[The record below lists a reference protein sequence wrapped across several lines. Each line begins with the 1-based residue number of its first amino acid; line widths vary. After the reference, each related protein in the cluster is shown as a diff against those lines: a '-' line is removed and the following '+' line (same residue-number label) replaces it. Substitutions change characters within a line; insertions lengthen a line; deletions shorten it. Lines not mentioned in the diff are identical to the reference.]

1 MELYQEPDSWQEES
15 DHSAAEMKTR
25 VGREIGRE
33 GFRAKDRRPTK
44 EEKQLGPGG
53 SGTPGPRRH

>member
-1 MELYQEPDSWQEES
+1 MTEFGTLQ
-15 DHSAAEMKTR
+15 SAAEMKPR